1 MSKLTRALA
10 ITLLAASVPA
20 TVVVAQ
26 QAEESGQKAV
36 EQSEERRGP
45 SPEMMARMEDGRI
58 AMAKEALKLTPEQAP
73 LWAPVEEKMRANY
86 AERRKAHEERRAKR
100 GERRKDRE
108 KLALPERLEKRSER
122 LAERAT
128 KMNERA
134 AKTKEFVAVLK
145 PLYASLSDEQKEVA
159 DHVLKRA
166 GAFGH
171 GRRHGHHGRRWA
183 MGGGMGHGM
192 GHHGMGHGMGHG
204 MMGDEPDGDS
214 KE

>member
-20 TVVVAQ
+20 TIVVAQ

-36 EQSEERRGP
+36 EQSESRHGP

-100 GERRKDRE
+100 AERREARE
-108 KLALPERLEKRSER
+108 TRQKLALPERLEKRSER
-122 LAERAT
+122 LT
-128 KMNERA
+128 ERA
-134 AKTKEFVAVLK
+134 AKLKEFVAVLN

-166 GAFGH
+166 GAFGRG
-171 GRRHGHHGRRWA
+171 GRHHGRRWA
-183 MGGGMGHGM
+183 MGDGMSHGMGHGM
-192 GHHGMGHGMGHG
+192 RHGMGHG